1 VENVYKDIGLM
12 MLITPVTFVTLLV
25 KLVLVQLI
33 PNVLYVTPVTSY
45 IMDIVF
51 PHVQMVT
58 MPMMLPENVNF
69 VTVLV

>member
-12 MLITPVTFVTLLV
+12 MLITVVTFVTLLV

-33 PNVLYVTPVTSY
+33 PNVLYVTLVTSY
-45 IMDIVF
+45 IMDTVF
-51 PHVQMVT
+51 PHVQMVS
-58 MPMMLPENVNF
+58 MPMKLPENVNS